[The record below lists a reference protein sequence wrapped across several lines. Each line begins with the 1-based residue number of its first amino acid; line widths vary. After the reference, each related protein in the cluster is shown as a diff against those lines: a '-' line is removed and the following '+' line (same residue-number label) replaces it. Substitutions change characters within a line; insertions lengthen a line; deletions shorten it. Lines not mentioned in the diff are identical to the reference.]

1 MKRILPALALCAT
14 LAAQQAPP
22 DLRYTA
28 PMSWDADWAGV
39 PDRVY
44 FPQWSPDLENWV
56 YLPTM
61 RFGEA
66 LHGMAGTI
74 SEEKGFVRLA
84 YYDDGTLADLE
95 AAKLA
100 DHDTDGI
107 ANFTEISATFTNPF
121 SSDTDGDG
129 LPDGWETANG
139 LDPNDNGSINPAN
152 GASGD
157 PDYDGLTNGDEHAL
171 DTNPNDADSDDDG
184 ITDGGEA
191 DQGNDPND
199 PTDTP
204 EAEWFILTGDLDED
218 AEKRRTRTVTI
229 PAGQSRLILI
239 ALHTEEYPY
248 YTSDQSEFNDT
259 LHWTVTTDDETPIT
273 GTIDVNSR
281 HGDFDEALIEGTEFQ
296 NFYPSHAEKIESFTA
311 PPDSDLEVE
320 IELSATNIGDGTL
333 PSTVMVGLLPV
344 ELAVDADRDGEIT
357 FDQKDKTTAEKPF
370 RFWINNDGDNVE
382 ADEPILVETP
392 DSFDNDIIQ
401 TKRDLEDFC
410 RLKLNVGLS
419 NQTLR
424 DGDFQIGLM
433 FRGSS
438 GATPGIR
445 IWKNQSDVGNLD
457 YLKDHNAAT
466 AQIALGAFEKFP
478 PLQVTLI
485 PKDYWATR
493 NDSTAHLIFEGTSKG
508 KGELVVTIHDKFG
521 AKIGEGSEI
530 WMDLLDVR
538 EMYQRA
544 RIANEAEQ
552 IPSPATNPTPPAQ
565 TWVWDP
571 WNWPYSEDPQATEK
585 TAIFVH
591 GWRLKYMDY
600 MNWSDSS
607 YKRLWHQG
615 FKGKFY
621 SFRWATFSGDNNGL
635 PYGFDENIEGTA
647 FPPGGTTYNA
657 SEYRAWLCGPTLA
670 SFVNQLPNAGNRS
683 LFAHSMGNVISG
695 AALRSGMSIQRYAMC
710 NAAVSAMSYDPDPV
724 LRNVDNI
731 FIPGTIPELRDT
743 PDTDPD
749 PAIRTSYGLENK
761 FNLPGNPTVFNFG
774 LPDDTALGSWSANN
788 LFFKPNP
795 QYLYT
800 ENSILQPFPLVY
812 QATPISSFR
821 SVTVVPEAMGYV
833 TKSRTRAAGADLR
846 TSGAITGGF
855 TDMENWFGDTHS
867 AQWRWSNHST
877 RLFWDELFRKLELKE
892 ENP

>member
-259 LHWTVTTDDETPIT
+259 LHWTVTTDGETPIT

-281 HGDFDEALIEGTEFQ
+281 HGDFDEALI
-296 NFYPSHAEKIESFTA
+296 
-311 PPDSDLEVE
+311 
-320 IELSATNIGDGTL
+320 
-333 PSTVMVGLLPV
+333 
-344 ELAVDADRDGEIT
+344 
-357 FDQKDKTTAEKPF
+357 
-370 RFWINNDGDNVE
+370 
-382 ADEPILVETP
+382 
-392 DSFDNDIIQ
+392 
-401 TKRDLEDFC
+401 
-410 RLKLNVGLS
+410 
-419 NQTLR
+419 
-424 DGDFQIGLM
+424 
-433 FRGSS
+433 
-438 GATPGIR
+438 
-445 IWKNQSDVGNLD
+445 
-457 YLKDHNAAT
+457 
-466 AQIALGAFEKFP
+466 
-478 PLQVTLI
+478 
-485 PKDYWATR
+485 
-493 NDSTAHLIFEGTSKG
+493 
-508 KGELVVTIHDKFG
+508 
-521 AKIGEGSEI
+521 
-530 WMDLLDVR
+530 
-538 EMYQRA
+538 
-544 RIANEAEQ
+544 
-552 IPSPATNPTPPAQ
+552 
-565 TWVWDP
+565 
-571 WNWPYSEDPQATEK
+571 
-585 TAIFVH
+585 
-591 GWRLKYMDY
+591 
-600 MNWSDSS
+600 
-607 YKRLWHQG
+607 
-615 FKGKFY
+615 
-621 SFRWATFSGDNNGL
+621 
-635 PYGFDENIEGTA
+635 
-647 FPPGGTTYNA
+647 
-657 SEYRAWLCGPTLA
+657 
-670 SFVNQLPNAGNRS
+670 
-683 LFAHSMGNVISG
+683 
-695 AALRSGMSIQRYAMC
+695 
-710 NAAVSAMSYDPDPV
+710 
-724 LRNVDNI
+724 
-731 FIPGTIPELRDT
+731 
-743 PDTDPD
+743 
-749 PAIRTSYGLENK
+749 
-761 FNLPGNPTVFNFG
+761 
-774 LPDDTALGSWSANN
+774 
-788 LFFKPNP
+788 
-795 QYLYT
+795 
-800 ENSILQPFPLVY
+800 
-812 QATPISSFR
+812 
-821 SVTVVPEAMGYV
+821 
-833 TKSRTRAAGADLR
+833 
-846 TSGAITGGF
+846 
-855 TDMENWFGDTHS
+855 
-867 AQWRWSNHST
+867 
-877 RLFWDELFRKLELKE
+877 
-892 ENP
+892 

>member
-1 MKRILPALALCAT
+1 M
-14 LAAQQAPP
+14 
-22 DLRYTA
+22 
-28 PMSWDADWAGV
+28 V
-39 PDRVY
+39 
-44 FPQWSPDLENWV
+44 PDLENWV

-259 LHWTVTTDDETPIT
+259 LHWTVTTDGETPIT

-344 ELAVDADRDGEIT
+344 EVIIPKLDSEGNQIDGKFVSATELKVAKWEDAFEGTGTNGSVKDDFIGWDKDRFYVRIPGGASMGIEAVKVATEDCPDASYNDDATRIELTASGSDSITDSMILVSDDEDDDYAGSGAGADDQDNDRTHKVQLGGKFVIKSIFINGIEHPVNMKVPVPIRKVLPVDFIRMNVAGVRPLAEIEQAVKIVNERYAQVGLRVDATIKELPWPNLPNNNPGYLDLFDEPPGERIGPLTDEYKSFIDQTDPMGTNVYFLLHTQASGVAITQDQLRLEPDGEISGNY
-357 FDQKDKTTAEKPF
+357 FDKAF
-370 RFWINNDGDNVE
+370 VNSI
-382 ADEPILVETP
+382 
-392 DSFDNDIIQ
+392 
-401 TKRDLEDFC
+401 
-410 RLKLNVGLS
+410 S
-419 NQTLR
+419 NSAGYTSAHEL
-424 DGDFQIGLM
+424 
-433 FRGSS
+433 
-438 GATPGIR
+438 
-445 IWKNQSDVGNLD
+445 
-457 YLKDHNAAT
+457 
-466 AQIALGAFEKFP
+466 
-478 PLQVTLI
+478 
-485 PKDYWATR
+485 
-493 NDSTAHLIFEGTSKG
+493 AHLLAYRTDG
-508 KGELVVTIHDKFG
+508 VNDH
-521 AKIGEGSEI
+521 SEPF
-530 WMDLLDVR
+530 WNLL
-538 EMYQRA
+538 
-544 RIANEAEQ
+544 
-552 IPSPATNPTPPAQ
+552 STGNPNQNP
-565 TWVWDP
+565 V
-571 WNWPYSEDPQATEK
+571 
-585 TAIFVH
+585 F
-591 GWRLKYMDY
+591 
-600 MNWSDSS
+600 WS
-607 YKRLWHQG
+607 KRLNGVQQG
-615 FKGKFY
+615 
-621 SFRWATFSGDNNGL
+621 RIDQH
-635 PYGFDENIEGTA
+635 P
-647 FPPGGTTYNA
+647 
-657 SEYRAWLCGPTLA
+657 R
-670 SFVNQLPNAGNRS
+670 
-683 LFAHSMGNVISG
+683 
-695 AALRSGMSIQRYAMC
+695 IQ
-710 NAAVSAMSYDPDPV
+710 
-724 LRNVDNI
+724 
-731 FIPGTIPELRDT
+731 
-743 PDTDPD
+743 
-749 PAIRTSYGLENK
+749 
-761 FNLPGNPTVFNFG
+761 NP
-774 LPDDTALGSWSANN
+774 
-788 LFFKPNP
+788 
-795 QYLYT
+795 
-800 ENSILQPFPLVY
+800 
-812 QATPISSFR
+812 
-821 SVTVVPEAMGYV
+821 
-833 TKSRTRAAGADLR
+833 
-846 TSGAITGGF
+846 
-855 TDMENWFGDTHS
+855 
-867 AQWRWSNHST
+867 
-877 RLFWDELFRKLELKE
+877 
-892 ENP
+892 